1 MILFLLACGK
11 STTGEGTVEAATLED
26 YVGAENSYLQFTPLD
41 QPEGPLRLLR
51 ITAEKW
57 ELRSGAEWEEAG
69 EGNRWSIETKDGAF
83 WVGQDL
89 LLPGINQGDAAE
101 DAVVTGTGPF
111 STWYGTFPDTVQVE
125 ISGGGW
131 TGQIVFARDVG
142 PIRFGRGDDWDL
154 VYYERDWE
162 PRRYED
168 SGGGGDSGGDSGA
181 DSGQDSGADSG

>member
-1 MILFLLACGK
+1 MILFLLACGGK
-11 STTGEGTVEAATLED
+11 ATGGGSVEPATMRDYLGAADT
-26 YVGAENSYLQFTPLD
+26 YLQFTPLD
-41 QPEGPLRLLR
+41 QPDGPVRLLR

-57 ELRSGAEWEEAG
+57 ELRDGEDWEEAG
-69 EGNRWSIETKDGAF
+69 EGNRWTTEVKEGAF

-89 LLPGINQGDAAE
+89 LLPGISAGDAAE
-101 DAVVTGTGPF
+101 DAEVTGTGPF
-111 STWYGTFPDTVQVE
+111 TTWYGTFPDTVQVE

-131 TGQIVFARDVG
+131 SGELVFARDVG

-168 SGGGGDSGGDSGA
+168 SGGGGDSGADSGTSGGDSGA
-181 DSGQDSGADSG
+181 DSG